1 MAILKLHAG
10 LDHTN
15 LGENALATCAGHEKL
30 RVALMAHDCTFEA
43 LPTARKQRL
52 PDQNAEE
59 PSTKRRRQE
68 QFGSSVG
75 LNSQEPS
82 SRGTHESAIQQ
93 TAHQSP
99 TRGDSTLQSYR
110 SASSASSDD
119 RLCSPHDSKYS
130 PRPSALES
138 YDGMSA
144 RVAGDVDALSDLSW
158 NEQNECTLLHAT
170 YRRMLPSRKGVGED
184 KTMPVTFALV
194 KNSFS
199 DTSEPRI
206 DESDIKQSFEK
217 ISEALTDQHKEHLG
231 KLFFE
236 YVYPYFPIIS
246 KTWFLAQGVDIS
258 SRIRSLPISLASALF
273 ATSLPFML
281 YDDHLSTTLIHS
293 APSRSSLYSV
303 AWQAIQNELH
313 APTLSTLQACLL
325 MLQRGPTNRN
335 ITATPFKAS
344 LLGWTVSLANCLGL
358 NHDCSGWQSLPLW
371 ERRVRTRLW
380 WGVVSADTWISLETS
395 TPPLIS
401 AAESSVRP
409 IGVAGTADE
418 VLATPSE
425 SIHFYHLA
433 SLSILC
439 QDIHATF
446 FTVRAQAS
454 TAHDLSQSLELARG
468 LRSRLANWK
477 QSYAEDRPLQAQQVR
492 ESKPS
497 GDAAL
502 TLTYIVA
509 NVLIFRAL
517 VRTIHFNAAHSDVT
531 HQDAAK
537 AIIAGALT
545 CCRDAVEYLETV
557 VSSGSAWN
565 AFWPSWSQSNFA
577 IVSSFLAQMLYL
589 LKQRDSTCHSTELTS
604 LVQRWR
610 QAIRLGAG
618 SGGWGQ
624 TLMSL
629 ALLKLNSS
637 TSSNSKQQ
645 LT

>member
-10 LDHTN
+10 HDRTN
-15 LGENALATCAGHEKL
+15 LGESGLAICAGHGKL
-30 RVALMAHDCTFEA
+30 HAALTAHECTFEA
-43 LPTARKQRL
+43 LPAVRKQ
-52 PDQNAEE
+52 PDQRDEG
-59 PSTKRRRQE
+59 PPTKRRRHE
-68 QFGSSVG
+68 QSEKDSAVP
-75 LNSQEPS
+75 LYIST
-82 SRGTHESAIQQ
+82 SRGTHGFDRSDIQH
-93 TAHQSP
+93 TTHQSP
-99 TRGDSTLQSYR
+99 IRGPSTLQAGR
-110 SASSASSDD
+110 TASSASSDD
-119 RLCSPHDSKYS
+119 RLCSPHDSICS
-130 PRPSALES
+130 PQLSALES

-144 RVAGDVDALSDLSW
+144 RITGDVDALAGIPW
-158 NEQNECTLLHAT
+158 NEQNECLLMHAS
-170 YRRMLPSRKGVGED
+170 YRRMLPNRQSLD
-184 KTMPVTFALV
+184 QSPALAVTFTLARSSLS
-194 KNSFS
+194 N
-199 DTSEPRI
+199 TGEPRI
-206 DESDIKQSFEK
+206 DESDIEHSFEDVSK
-217 ISEALTDQHKEHLG
+217 TLTNQHKEHLV

-246 KTWFLAQGVDIS
+246 KTWFLTQGVDIS
-258 SRIRSLPISLASALF
+258 TRIRSLPISLASALF

-358 NHDCSGWQSLPLW
+358 NHDCSGWQNLPLW

-395 TPPLIS
+395 IPPLVS

-446 FTVRAQAS
+446 FTMRAQAS

-468 LRSRLANWK
+468 LRSRLAYWK
-477 QSYAEDRPLQAQQVR
+477 QSYAEDCPLQAQQIR

-517 VRTIHFNAAHSDVT
+517 VRTIHTNTAHSDDT
-531 HQDAAK
+531 HQGAAK

-565 AFWPSWSQSNFA
+565 VFWPSWSQSNFA
-577 IVSSFLAQMLYL
+577 IVSSFLVQMLHL
-589 LKQRDSTCHSTELTS
+589 LMQRDSTSDSAELTN

-618 SGGWGQ
+618 NGGWGQ

-637 TSSNSKQQ
+637 TLPK
-645 LT
+645 